1 MTHARFLVR
10 SSAVVMLFYGLS
22 RLTGF
27 VKLLLMTQ
35 WFGIGAAADAFAAA
49 YQFPELL
56 VSMLSGGAV
65 AAAFVPVYTAALVAR
80 ERASA
85 ERLAAAVVTL
95 TAVGMG
101 GVSLAVLCGAPWLT
115 ATLLAP
121 GFSPEQQQLTAQLI
135 QVLMVAMF
143 FYAVG
148 SVYANILQAHD
159 HFVTPALGTVLIDL
173 GQILGVWLLARQWG
187 IVSAAWGLVVGAWM
201 ILAVQA
207 PALKRLQIRLTWQFR
222 EPALAN
228 LWQLFWPR
236 LVTIGAVQ
244 AADLLIVRLASGL
257 TAGSLSA
264 YFFALLIMASMP
276 RGLFAQAIATVIFPT
291 MARQYNSGDLVT
303 LRQTTTAGLCAAL
316 TLVIPAGAGILALGM
331 PAMRFLFPGQALD
344 SASLE
349 MVYALVAILAVRLLA
364 DSAVDVLSLVL
375 YARHNTR
382 LPMWASLGWVLALG
396 LLSLWLV
403 GPLGIYGVAWA
414 SSLAS
419 AGLAAAY
426 FWVVGISLQGID
438 GRMLLR
444 TLAQSAG
451 AALLMVAALWL
462 LARAGLADTLFVAAG
477 GLGGAVVY
485 LGVHVVLNRGQ
496 LTRWL
501 QQL

>member
-1 MTHARFLVR
+1 
-10 SSAVVMLFYGLS
+10 
-22 RLTGF
+22 
-27 VKLLLMTQ
+27 
-35 WFGIGAAADAFAAA
+35 
-49 YQFPELL
+49 
-56 VSMLSGGAV
+56 
-65 AAAFVPVYTAALVAR
+65 
-80 ERASA
+80 
-85 ERLAAAVVTL
+85 
-95 TAVGMG
+95 
-101 GVSLAVLCGAPWLT
+101 
-115 ATLLAP
+115 
-121 GFSPEQQQLTAQLI
+121 
-135 QVLMVAMF
+135 
-143 FYAVG
+143 
-148 SVYANILQAHD
+148 
-159 HFVTPALGTVLIDL
+159 
-173 GQILGVWLLARQWG
+173 
-187 IVSAAWGLVVGAWM
+187 
-201 ILAVQA
+201 
-207 PALKRLQIRLTWQFR
+207 
-222 EPALAN
+222 
-228 LWQLFWPR
+228 
-236 LVTIGAVQ
+236 VQ

-257 TAGSLSA
+257 AAGSLSA

-291 MARQYNSGDLVT
+291 MARQYNSGDLVP

-364 DSAVDVLSLVL
+364 DSAVDILSLAL
-375 YARHNTR
+375 YARHNTW
-382 LPMWASLGWVLALG
+382 LPMWASLGWVLVLG

-419 AGLAAAY
+419 AGLAAVY
-426 FWVVGISLQGID
+426 FWVVGASLQGID

-451 AALLMVAALWL
+451 AALLMVAAVWL

-477 GLGGAVVY
+477 GLGGAAVY